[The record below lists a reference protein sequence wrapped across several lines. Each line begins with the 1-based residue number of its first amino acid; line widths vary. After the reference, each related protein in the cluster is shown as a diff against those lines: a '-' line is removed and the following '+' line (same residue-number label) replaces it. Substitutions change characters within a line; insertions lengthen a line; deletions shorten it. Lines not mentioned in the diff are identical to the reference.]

1 MIIKKR
7 PIGLFLCYNFDN
19 RGGLMKR
26 VLITGAASGMGK
38 ELTKLYISKGY
49 EVIGL
54 DINEKG
60 LDELKATHKRAF
72 DPYIVNLGSRE
83 EIISFKNDFHKEID
97 ILINNAGIIQ
107 PFIKV
112 VNLEEEKI
120 KRIMDI
126 NFYGPLLLTKLF
138 LPEFIK
144 ANRGH
149 IVNVSS
155 MGGFFPFPGQTIY
168 GASKSAVSLLT
179 EGLYAELLNTNVVV
193 SLVIPGA
200 IATNISENS
209 GVKVESSGDSKVKPL
224 EASKAAEIIYEGIE
238 KKKMRIYVGTD
249 SKVMKFLYTVNPKFA
264 IKFISKQMAGLI
276 QE

>member
-1 MIIKKR
+1 
-7 PIGLFLCYNFDN
+7 
-19 RGGLMKR
+19 MKR
-26 VLITGAASGMGK
+26 VLITGASSGMGK
-38 ELTKLYISKGY
+38 EFTKLYISKGY

-60 LDELKATHKRAF
+60 LDELKETYKRAF
-72 DPYIVNLGSRE
+72 DPYVVDLGNE
-83 EIISFKNDFHKEID
+83 EDIINFKKDFHKEID

-112 VNLEEEKI
+112 DKLDDQKI
-120 KRIMDI
+120 KKIMDI

-138 LPEFIK
+138 LNDFIK
-144 ANRGH
+144 KDSGH

-168 GASKSAVSLLT
+168 GASKSALSLLT
-179 EGLYAELLNTNVVV
+179 EGLYAELINTNIAV

-209 GVKVESSGDSKVKPL
+209 GVKMEASGDSKVKPL
-224 EASKAAEIIYEGIE
+224 DADKAALIIYEGIK

-249 SKVMKFLYTVNPKFA
+249 SKIMKFLYTINPKFA

-276 QE
+276 KE